1 MSDRDYLYGHVCA
14 HGQLARSCEMCD
26 LEDFLVDV
34 QEALTRAEAPV
45 RYDGGYLSLAE
56 RVRWLPLR
64 GRDRHRERDE
74 ARAEVR
80 QLRAERSAM
89 LDVIRVADAFARRA
103 DRTDPL
109 WAMPQIM
116 ADLEAALDRFDDLIG
131 DDDE

>member
-80 QLRAERSAM
+80 QLRDLAWDVTEQIHRNLVEHPEPWFM
-89 LDVIRVADAFARRA
+89 ETLDKLV
-103 DRTDPL
+103 
-109 WAMPQIM
+109 
-116 ADLEAALDRFDDLIG
+116 DLIG
-131 DDDE
+131 DEDDLE

>member
-1 MSDRDYLYGHVCA
+1 MSDGDYGHVCA
-14 HGQLARSCEMCD
+14 HGQLARSCEVCD

-45 RYDGGYLSLAE
+45 RSDGGYLSLAE
-56 RVRWLPLR
+56 RVRWLHLR

-80 QLRAERSAM
+80 RLRDERTAM
-89 LDVIRVADAFARRA
+89 LDVI
-103 DRTDPL
+103 
-109 WAMPQIM
+109 
-116 ADLEAALDRFDDLIG
+116 EAAGHVERFFPSNPVQVVQIDPMVCAVLQLKLRRVYDLIG